1 MTLIDIQIDLLADA
15 LREFETNRGWERVK
29 DPIEQTR
36 LVWRRAMMATL
47 PELDRR
53 GVDHG
58 YNWKHSNVDPGLAIP
73 YPPFWA
79 RRSTEELIDF
89 YNFLI
94 RSKPTKS

>member
-1 MTLIDIQIDLLADA
+1 MEGDKIRFCVRFELYADEGCIF
-15 LREFETNRGWERVK
+15 LCKYSQEIHQR
-29 DPIEQTR
+29 R

-47 PELDRR
+47 PELERR

-58 YNWKHSNVDPGLAIP
+58 YNWKDSNVDPGLAIP

-79 RRSTEELIDF
+79 ARSTEELIDF